1 MVVEVL
7 KGCKILR
14 HDDRVTVAE
23 VSPERVREI
32 AKGLFNAGC
41 YYSCGMGVDER
52 PVNMRFAMY
61 HVFNCEAE
69 RRHVILKLTTPTN
82 ELTLPSITPVIEG
95 ASWSEREA
103 MDMLGIIFEGHP
115 EPERLI
121 LPEDWPEG
129 VYPLRKDFPY
139 NKKLPPA
146 KPKEGRKKPRPDIIE
161 VPLGPYHPTLHEPEY
176 FELYVKGDKIVD
188 AKYRGFHIHRG
199 MEKLAESRMT
209 LNQVPF
215 LAERICGICGC
226 THSTAY
232 CQAVEDATNIY
243 VPERARYIRTIMLEV
258 ERLHSHL
265 LWFGVACHLL
275 GFDSGFMHLWRAR
288 EYIMDI
294 AELIT
299 GNRKTYGI
307 NLIGGVRRDIPEEK
321 KRKVLEL
328 LDLAEKD
335 SREILDNVVKMGE
348 LKERMEN
355 VGVLPKKKGR
365 EIGVVG
371 PVARASG
378 IDTDVRRDHPY
389 AAYGDLDFEVPVY
402 KGEDVL
408 SRFLVRYDE
417 TFQSFSMIRQALDN
431 MPEGELIN
439 EDYEIPGFKLGLG
452 VTEAPR
458 GEDVHVVITWGEN
471 KVYRWHPRAST
482 YNNLPAVPVMLR
494 GNDIADAPIIIAS
507 IDPCFSC
514 TDHVSIIDSENGR
527 VLWRGSLEE
536 GIRRVG
542 NGKA

>member
-1 MVVEVL
+1 MIAEAL

-14 HDDRVTVAE
+14 HDERATIAE
-23 VSPERVREI
+23 VAPERIREI
-32 AKGLFNAGC
+32 ARKLFEGGC

-69 RRHVILKLTTPTN
+69 RRHVILKVTTAPN
-82 ELTLPSITPVIEG
+82 DLRIPSITPVVVG

-103 MDMLGIIFEGHP
+103 MDMLGIVFDGHP
-115 EPERLI
+115 EPKRLI
-121 LPEDWPEG
+121 LPEDWPKG

-146 KPKEGRKKPRPDIIE
+146 KPRKEKGKPKPDTLE
-161 VPLGPYHPTLHEPEY
+161 LPLGPYHPSLHEPEY
-176 FELYVKGDKIVD
+176 FELYVKEDKVVD

-232 CQAVEDATNIY
+232 CQAVEDAAEIY
-243 VPERARYIRTIMLEV
+243 VPERARYIRTIMLEI

-307 NLIGGVRRDIPEEK
+307 NLVGGVRRDIPENKK
-321 KRKVLEL
+321 KRVLEL
-328 LDLAEKD
+328 LDKAERD
-335 SREILDNVVKMGE
+335 SREVLDSVAGMKE
-348 LKERMEN
+348 LRDRMEN
-355 VGVLPKKKGR
+355 VGVLPKKEGR

-417 TFQSFSMIRQALDN
+417 TFQSFSMIKQALRD
-431 MPEGELIN
+431 MPGGKLIN
-439 EDYEIPGFKLGLG
+439 EDYEIPHFKLGLG

-458 GEDVHVVITWGEN
+458 GEDIHIVITWGEN

-482 YNNLPAVPVMLR
+482 YNNLPAVPIMLR
-494 GNDIADAPIIIAS
+494 DNDVADAPLIIAS

-527 VLWRGSLEE
+527 ILWRGSLDE
-536 GIRRVG
+536 GVRRVR

>member
-1 MVVEVL
+1 MIAEAL
-7 KGCKILR
+7 KGCKILQ
-14 HDDRVTVAE
+14 HDERVTIAE
-23 VSPERVREI
+23 VAPERIRELVR
-32 AKGLFNAGC
+32 KLFEGGC

-52 PVNMRFAMY
+52 SVNMRFAMY
-61 HVFNCEAE
+61 HIFNCETE
-69 RRHVILKLTTPTN
+69 RRHVILKVTTAPN
-82 ELTLPSITPVIEG
+82 DLRIPSITPVVVG

-103 MDMLGIIFEGHP
+103 MDMLGIVFDGHP

-146 KPKEGRKKPRPDIIE
+146 KPREKEKKPRPDTLE
-161 VPLGPYHPTLHEPEY
+161 LPLGPYHPSLHEPEY

-188 AKYRGFHIHRG
+188 AKYKGFHIHRG

-232 CQAVEDATNIY
+232 CQAVENAAEIY
-243 VPERARYIRTIMLEV
+243 VPERARYIRTIMLEI

-288 EYIMDI
+288 EYVMDI

-307 NLIGGVRRDIPEEK
+307 NLIGGVRRDIPENKK
-321 KRKVLEL
+321 KRILEL
-328 LDLAEKD
+328 LDKAERD
-335 SREILDNVVKMGE
+335 SREVLDSVAGMKE
-348 LKERMEN
+348 LRDRMEN
-355 VGVLPKKKGR
+355 VGVLPRTEGR

-371 PVARASG
+371 PVARASR
-378 IDTDVRRDHPY
+378 IDTDVRRDHSY
-389 AAYGDLDFEVPVY
+389 AAYGNLDFEVPVY
-402 KGEDVL
+402 KGGDVL

-417 TFQSFSMIRQALDN
+417 TFQSFSMIKQALRD
-431 MPEGELIN
+431 MPNGKLIN
-439 EDYEIPGFKLGLG
+439 EEYEIPHFKLGLG

-458 GEDVHVVITWGEN
+458 GEDVHIILTWGEN
-471 KVYRWHPRAST
+471 RIYRWHPRAST
-482 YNNLPAVPVMLR
+482 YNNLPAVPIMLR
-494 GNDIADAPIIIAS
+494 DNDIADAPIITAS

-514 TDHVSIIDSENGR
+514 TDHVSIIDSEDGR
-527 VLWRGSLEE
+527 ILWRGPLEE
-536 GIRRVG
+536 GVRRVR